1 MTDRYTYEEQKLM
14 ATSGTIKLLNKS
26 IDLLERTHKTMAA
39 ETAVLKAELDKLR
52 TDCPAVLSLQPSQAV
67 QAVPTMAAESVPVPD
82 HEGIV

>member
-26 IDLLERTHKTMAA
+26 IDLLDRTHKTMAA
-39 ETAVLKAELDKLR
+39 ETAVLKAELEKLR
-52 TDCPAVLSLQPSQAV
+52 ADCPAVLSLQPSQAV
-67 QAVPTMAAESVPVPD
+67 QPVPTVATESVPVPD

>member
-52 TDCPAVLSLQPSQAV
+52 ADCPAVLSLQPSQAV
-67 QAVPTMAAESVPVPD
+67 QQAPTVAAEMVSPPD